1 MTLRVLVVDDS
12 ISTRALI
19 GRTLETAGHAVQ
31 EVADGL
37 QALDALSSGT
47 FDIIVTDQWM
57 PNMTGLQLVRAV
69 RARPHLAGLPILA
82 VTTDTEDELRGEI
95 MDAGASACILKPFE
109 REELLGAIDR
119 LVEKA

>member
-19 GRTLETAGHAVQ
+19 GRTLEAAGHAVQ

-37 QALDALSSGT
+37 QALDALST
-47 FDIIVTDQWM
+47 DAFDVIVTDQWM
-57 PNMTGLQLVRAV
+57 PNMTGLELVRAV
-69 RARPHLAGLPILA
+69 RAQPLLADLPILT
-82 VTTDTEDELRGEI
+82 VTTDTEDELRAEI

>member
-19 GRTLETAGHAVQ
+19 GRTLEAAGHAVQ

-37 QALDALSSGT
+37 QALDALSADT
-47 FDIIVTDQWM
+47 FDVIVTDQWM
-57 PNMTGLQLVRAV
+57 PSMTGLQLVRAV
-69 RARPHLAGLPILA
+69 RAQPRLASIPILA
-82 VTTDTEDELRGEI
+82 VTTDPEDELRGDI
-95 MDAGASACILKPFE
+95 MNAGASACILKPFE

-119 LVEKA
+119 LVGKA